1 LAVGT
6 LIVAAGSG
14 RRFGGPKQFELVGGV
29 SLLDAAIE
37 RARPISN
44 RIVVALPSGFELPA
58 SNSELVYTVG
68 GDTRSASVANAF
80 RTLGDGFD
88 YVLVHDAARPY
99 ASQALFERVLAAL
112 ARGCAAVIPALES
125 VDTLKVVDQNIVRE
139 TLDRNQIVRVQTPQG
154 FQYQVLAEIIKMG
167 EEATDEAAIAEQ
179 LGYPVTIVPGEE
191 GASKVTLRAD
201 LDRMRL
207 PRVGLG
213 FDIHPFRGDD
223 GGDLVLAGEHFGPPG
238 LIGHSDGDCLAH
250 AVADAI
256 LGAAGIGGIGDLFP
270 DTDPE
275 LKDAD
280 SMSLLAKCVQAVRE
294 KGYRVNSIDATI
306 IAERPRLSS
315 SLGRLGLALEAH
327 MQAPVLV
334 KAKRAEGM
342 GSIGA
347 GLGIATFAVASII

>member
-14 RRFGGPKQFELVGGV
+14 QRFGGPKQFERVGGIT
-29 SLLDAAIE
+29 LLEAAIE
-37 RARPISN
+37 RAKSISN
-44 RIVVALPSGFELPA
+44 RIVVALPAGIELPS
-58 SNSELVYTVG
+58 SNSELAYTVG
-68 GDTRSASVANAF
+68 GDTRTESVANAF
-80 RTLGDGFD
+80 RALGDRFD

-99 ASQALFERVLAAL
+99 ASQALFERVVAAL
-112 ARGCAAVIPALES
+112 ARGCLAVIPALES
-125 VDTLKVVDQNIVRE
+125 VDTLKVVEDRMVRE
-139 TLDRNQIVRVQTPQG
+139 TLDRNKIVRVQTPQG
-154 FQYQVLAEIIKMG
+154 FQYELLAEIINSRK
-167 EEATDEAAIAEQ
+167 EATDEAAIAEQ

-191 GASKVTLRAD
+191 LASKVTWRAD
-201 LDRMRL
+201 LERLRL

-213 FDIHPFRGDD
+213 FDIHPFRLDD

-256 LGAAGIGGIGDLFP
+256 LGAAGIGGIGDIFP

-280 SMSLLAKCVQAVRE
+280 SMLLLAECAQAVRAR
-294 KGYRVNSIDATI
+294 GYRVHSVDATI
-306 IAERPRLSS
+306 IAEHPRLGS
-315 SLGRLGLALEAH
+315 SLDRLGCALETH

-334 KAKRAEGM
+334 KAKRAEGL
-342 GSIGA
+342 GSLGA